1 MTRGKC
7 VDCDPKNDLLVRL
20 NKRVTI
26 QRMSGAKDK
35 YNQPLDDWVDVCTV
49 WAAIEPLRG
58 REYFSAMAE
67 HAEVTTRIRIR
78 YRDGIDRTM
87 RVKYGDDT
95 VFEILH
101 IIHPEF
107 NRRELQLMCKE
118 RQ

>member
-1 MTRGKC
+1 MNK
-7 VDCDPKNDLLVRL
+7 LLVNRL

-26 QRMSGAKDK
+26 MRPPGPEDVDD
-35 YNQPLDDWVDVCTV
+35 YGQPIEDYVPVVTV

-58 REYFSAMAE
+58 REYFSAMSE

-78 YRDGIDRTM
+78 YREDIDRTT
-87 RVKYGDDT
+87 RVRYGETD
-95 VFEILH
+95 FEILH

-107 NRRELQLMCKE
+107 DRKELQLMCKE

>member
-1 MTRGKC
+1 MVMAK
-7 VDCDPKNDLLVRL
+7 LLVNRL
-20 NKRVTI
+20 DKRVTI
-26 QRMSGAKDK
+26 QMLSGAKDK

-58 REYFSAMAE
+58 REYFAAMVE

-78 YRDGIDRTM
+78 YRDDVDRTM
-87 RVKYGDDT
+87 RVVYGSI

-107 NRRELQLMCKE
+107 DRRELQLMCKE